1 MHSINHLTYEY
12 CEVVAISLVSIH
24 HVIDT
29 KKKKGKEKTIFLL
42 VMKLLGYTLITTFK
56 YCISLKLERKKRT
69 ISTTKMKRVVEI
81 QTFCIQSKVA

>member
-1 MHSINHLTYEY
+1 MYGINHPTYEY

-24 HVIDT
+24 HVIGT
-29 KKKKGKEKTIFLL
+29 KNKKGKEKTIFLL

-56 YCISLKLERKKRT
+56 YCISLKLERKKT